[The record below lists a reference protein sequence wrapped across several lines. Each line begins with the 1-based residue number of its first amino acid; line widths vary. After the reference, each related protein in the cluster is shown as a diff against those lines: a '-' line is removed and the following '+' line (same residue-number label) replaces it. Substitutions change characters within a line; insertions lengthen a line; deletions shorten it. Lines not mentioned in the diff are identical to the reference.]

1 MVVVEASERSG
12 SLITARCAAEQGRE
26 VMAVPGNVLSG
37 RCRGGHAL
45 IKDGA
50 KVVETADDIVEEIR
64 LQVEVRRE
72 GGPPPE
78 EPDEAGCLLRRMDP
92 GESYDL
98 DELAG
103 LSGLSRSA
111 LATHVLELEL
121 AGRITRLDG
130 GRFSRS

>member
-1 MVVVEASERSG
+1 G
-12 SLITARCAAEQGRE
+12 GGR
-26 VMAVPGNVLSG
+26 
-37 RCRGGHAL
+37 
-45 IKDGA
+45 
-50 KVVETADDIVEEIR
+50 
-64 LQVEVRRE
+64 
-72 GGPPPE
+72 PE

-103 LSGLSRSA
+103 LSGLNHSA